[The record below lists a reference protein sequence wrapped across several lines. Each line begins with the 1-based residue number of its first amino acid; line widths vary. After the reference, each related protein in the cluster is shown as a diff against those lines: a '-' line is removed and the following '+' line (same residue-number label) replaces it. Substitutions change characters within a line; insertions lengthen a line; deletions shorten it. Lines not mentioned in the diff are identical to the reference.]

1 MNTIIDHPWCLKRIS
16 KSLAAVL
23 FVSCIVIAAYSQTP
37 PSFEDAEAALKVG
50 ATPPFTVL
58 EGEAGILGGGAT
70 LRKMQ
75 AVPANDLASPELEAS
90 GRAFTQLNAT
100 GQSVAWINPVDSCNT
115 INIRESIPD
124 APNGGGIDATLNMY
138 VNGVFRQAIPLNSR
152 QTWVY
157 DGNNGNNNG
166 MSQTPSTG
174 GPHVIY
180 DESRTFITG
189 PALHKGDTVMLK
201 KDADN
206 TASFYYID
214 CVDFES
220 VAPKD
225 RPDNSL
231 SVADYGATGTGTANC
246 NAAFNSC
253 CNAAKSQ
260 GKVVWIPAGK
270 YYMTNW
276 SPNGVTIMG
285 AGMWYTTLYFTMG
298 QVQANACTFEDL
310 CADAVTVQ
318 RDQGMGGFNMKG
330 DNWLFDR
337 CWAIH
342 GCWAGYWVCG
352 TNGIIRNCR
361 SSICW
366 GDGLNMNNG
375 CSSGGNNLLAEN
387 NFTRGCGDDGATI
400 FSDGGNARIING
412 AILRNNTSVG
422 MFWAN
427 GMRIAGG
434 KNVRAEYNLIC
445 DDVKEGGIY
454 IGVYGAN
461 GSDLQSATII
471 GNVVL
476 RCGNQR
482 SPGGISVNAAPGNK
496 VVNVTLANNTIKDAQ
511 FYGICIGS
519 SNVTITT
526 QGKNI
531 IDHPAQ
537 TAVYVQGGAK
547 GSAYF
552 DSLELV
558 NRIPGKLAYKN
569 DAPSTFSVSF
579 GKHNI
584 GVPDTLPTA
593 IGNAVAGIEK
603 KTDLTIIQSNHSL
616 VINYFASDENGT
628 ADVSIYNA
636 SGRSVWSSAGKYS
649 HRGLNSISCRTGD
662 WGAGVFVVRIGV
674 TETGGGLRSILSQ
687 KVVITNHK

>member
-1 MNTIIDHPWCLKRIS
+1 MTIRTSPVIGFW
-16 KSLAAVL
+16 LACAVVYPQA
-23 FVSCIVIAAYSQTP
+23 FQVMP
-37 PSFEDAEAALKVG
+37 GVG
-50 ATPPFTVL
+50 STTPFTTL
-58 EGEAGILGGGAT
+58 EAEAGILGNGAT
-70 LRKMQ
+70 VRRLQ
-75 AVPANDLASPELEAS
+75 SVPANDLSSPELEAS
-90 GRAFTQLNAT
+90 GRAFVQLTAA
-100 GQSVAWINPVDSCNT
+100 GQSVSWVNPVDSDNT
-115 INIRESIPD
+115 INIRECIPD
-124 APNGGGIDATLNMY
+124 APSGGGIDATLDLY
-138 VNGVFRQAIPLNSR
+138 VNGVLRQAIPLTSR

-174 GPHVIY
+174 GPHVFY

-189 PALHKGDTVMLK
+189 AALNAGDTIMLK
-201 KDADN
+201 KDDAN
-206 TASFYYID
+206 TASFYYVDCID
-214 CVDFES
+214 LES
-220 VAPKD
+220 TAPKP
-225 RPDNSL
+225 RPANSL

-246 NAAFNSC
+246 NSAFNSC

-260 GKVVWIPAGK
+260 GKTVWIPIGK

-276 SPNGVTIMG
+276 SPNGVTIEG
-285 AGMWYTTLYFTMG
+285 AGMWYSTLYFTMG
-298 QVQANACTFEDL
+298 QVQAVSCTLQDL

-330 DNWLFDR
+330 SNWLFDR

-342 GCWAGYWVCG
+342 GCWAGYWVAG
-352 TNGIIRNCR
+352 TNGILRNSR

-375 CSSGGNNLLAEN
+375 GPGGTNMLAEN

-400 FSDGGNARIING
+400 FSDGGNTNIING
-412 AILRNNTSVG
+412 AILRNNTTVG

-434 KNVRAEYNLIC
+434 RNVRAENNLIC

-461 GSDLQSATII
+461 GSDLDSAVIT

-496 VVNVTLANNTIKDAQ
+496 NVSVTLTNNTIKDAQ

-519 SNVTITT
+519 SNVTINATGNT
-526 QGKNI
+526 

-537 TAVYVQGGAK
+537 TAIYVQGGAV

-552 DSLELV
+552 DSIDLI
-558 NRIPGKLAYKN
+558 NRVPGKLVYKN
-569 DAPSTFSVSF
+569 DAPSTFTVTF
-579 GKHNI
+579 GKHNVGI
-584 GVPDTLPTA
+584 PDTLPVA
-593 IGNAVAGIEK
+593 VRDPVAGIEK
-603 KTDLTIIQSNHSL
+603 ESHMTIFPSQHLL
-616 VINYFASDENGT
+616 VINYFTTGEKGT
-628 ADVSIYNA
+628 VDVAIYSA
-636 SGRSVWSSAGKYS
+636 LGRLVSSGTGSYS
-649 HRGLNSISCRTGD
+649 HEGPNNITWRSDKFC
-662 WGAGVFVVRIGV
+662 AGIYFAVIRSANL
-674 TETGGGLRSILSQ
+674 TETHRFMI
-687 KVVITNHK
+687 N